1 MSAPRSSVAPIESF
15 ADVET
20 TNWNAVKMIAVK
32 YGINL
37 KSPEEIRSS
46 MRSHRRTASTQDI
59 HMDEPSDGEEE
70 DLGIGTPFRILA
82 RTKADGRTVYHLTYR
97 HEANIGSSAAAAMH
111 ESGQTFEMSGDMSR
125 ESNEADEAG
134 YDPGM
139 DSPSSSL
146 RKQRKKQPSSRTLR
160 VARSISAF
168 RVLNGS
174 NAGSNSATRSNDAS
188 TQPQEEEEEME
199 QRILA
204 EATSSSRPDKL
215 QRGDVLGAILGLRQ
229 GISAEDYSWTDGS
242 PIISSSSRSGNGK
255 SNDDHRLA
263 GKSASN
269 NNKSTLFSARPSD
282 GTWRSISP
290 FGAPV
295 LQRDRSASIRQELTD
310 RWNRSPIPRMT
321 DMGQPLFTDMHQ
333 MFANSPKVE
342 TNPVNQDNEEINE
355 NDPPSSDK
363 ESISTEEADPAKIFD
378 VLQNYSQHRQ
388 SVRSNASST
397 SSPVVSSVGSARHAR
412 EASANSTDRSQ
423 ASTSALPG
431 DDPRFALWAVRNATE
446 EDGALVLCSRQGE
459 VDVQPID
466 SPKVVSSPRHAGVT
480 TRKRGSVRASVSSND
495 TGDASSGAGVSS
507 KLHSPSPASSRKGG
521 LEESQHSILYPKNG
535 AFLIAASMP
544 YIVAELTSHIDN
556 RFMTDFF
563 YTYRAFTSP
572 RELLRLLK
580 FRFQWTLTGSGSE
593 KEEAKR
599 KIVRVRTYVVIKY
612 WLTNFFTF
620 DFLPNRALRT
630 DFTDWLNS
638 SSQDPML
645 MSRPADLA
653 IIKNL
658 KKIVRNLKAA
668 YENVGIGG
676 LLLAD
681 TTNTPKLP
689 ESNSHPDSL
698 AEAGSDPAVNLELG
712 EAGLEESYDAAA
724 LTKSPSDTALLQSAI
739 GTPSMGSESFR
750 PIHTT
755 HRAPPPLPTSQGAF
769 SRAFLTTFSKL
780 SRFTRHINTRNSTNP
795 LLNDGSGFS
804 EGAVPD
810 PKPCGDLLF
819 VKGGL
824 ELFLDYFDLHSTQ
837 STNGKRHKRSQH
849 AGQSSGDESQDQ
861 VSDATTG
868 PEEATPSLS
877 SNQTRSTPASSF
889 DLHRGSPIM
898 TSDKGTFGL
907 GIRNGESSVAD
918 GDDDEVGIAI
928 TSEEINQLDL
938 SDNEIP
944 LQQSASHLSATQDML
959 HHFQS
964 DQTLRSA
971 MKEEQNPTSVRM
983 SSRQGSQ
990 SRDDNGFTM
999 TQNRNFQSSNIV
1011 QIDDIDL
1018 SSDDE
1023 EDGMVRRALR
1033 RLPGARDLR
1042 MAQNVTELEGPIRQS
1057 FDSISSLGRVYADS
1071 RKSFASYYGN
1081 EQEHG
1086 NFEADLQS
1094 ERDVQHITSVVTSE
1108 MLDPDEALR
1117 GYELVKGF
1125 RLEHLEES
1133 DEEETGD
1140 VEAALRRLEGV
1151 IDEDKQRERAKRV
1164 ERMWERS
1171 LAHKNDEQRRK
1182 DDIKTSSLL
1191 QSYEAA
1197 AATDLPA
1204 DSTASVQGDHDES
1217 QNLATSR
1224 DVETPAPSVST
1235 KQSIIRNGHSRRP
1248 SSVGTAH
1255 DAMRSRITETTFSAR
1270 PPTRKLTVAPM
1281 HRSFLLDYHSDVI
1294 AQQFSLIEVEL
1305 FRAVAWQEL
1314 VTGQWKVRHH
1324 RGQVLDWEAF
1334 YQARARQRI
1343 EMQNQ
1348 TNDSGVQSQQLESSV
1363 EAITA
1368 RFNLTCNWV
1377 ASEIVM
1383 TSTIDARAAVVRKL
1397 IRIAWKCYHQSNFA
1411 TLTQIILG
1419 LQSPW
1424 IERLRKTWSRVGA
1437 LEMRMLRDL
1446 KAFINPARN
1455 FKHLRN
1461 AMREMLIEG
1470 QMEEL
1475 ITSTGPPQM
1484 IKGNHTGTSNSKASR
1499 SGGISLN
1506 DGCIPFFGLFL
1517 SDLAVHDALP
1527 TYVEPSSPDADVN
1540 IDSRTGHLNK
1550 LADPNAFDHLNA
1562 LPKGVKLSPLVNLYK
1577 YRILAMTVKSVLALQ
1592 DRLDAFNF
1600 RADKDAYVKALKIR
1614 CLEAEQLTVISHM
1627 AEP

>member
-1 MSAPRSSVAPIESF
+1 MSAPRTSIAPIESF

-20 TNWNAVKMIAVK
+20 TNWNAVKLIAVK

-37 KSPEEIRSS
+37 KSPEEIRAS

-59 HMDEPSDGEEE
+59 TMNKTDDGEEE
-70 DLGIGTPFRILA
+70 DLGLGTPFRILA

-97 HEANIGSSAAAAMH
+97 HQANVGSSAAAAMH
-111 ESGQTFEMSGDMSR
+111 ETGQIFDTSGDTSR

-174 NAGSNSATRSNDAS
+174 NAGSSSATRSNDAS
-188 TQPQEEEEEME
+188 AHREEEEMD
-199 QRILA
+199 QRMLA
-204 EATSSSRPDKL
+204 ETSGSPRPDKL

-242 PIISSSSRSGNGK
+242 PAISSPSKSSKGI
-255 SNDDHRLA
+255 SNDDRRSA
-263 GKSASN
+263 GRNASQD
-269 NNKSTLFSARPSD
+269 KPSLFSARPSD
-282 GTWRSISP
+282 ATWRSISP

-295 LQRDRSASIRQELTD
+295 LQRDRSASIRQEATD
-310 RWNRSPIPRMT
+310 RWNRSPIPRMA
-321 DMGQPLFTDMHQ
+321 DMGQPLFSDMHQ
-333 MFANSPKVE
+333 MFANSPTVEASPINKVD
-342 TNPVNQDNEEINE
+342 DNDAHSEV
-355 NDPPSSDK
+355 
-363 ESISTEEADPAKIFD
+363 ESISNEEADPAKIFD
-378 VLQNYSQHRQ
+378 VLQNDSPHRQ

-397 SSPVVSSVGSARHAR
+397 SSPVASTAGSAKRTR
-412 EASANSTDRSQ
+412 ESSANSTDRSE

-431 DDPRFALWAVRNATE
+431 DDPRFALWAVRNASE
-446 EDGALVLCSRQGE
+446 EDGTLVLCSRQGE

-466 SPKVVSSPRHAGVT
+466 SPKTMSSPRHAGVP
-480 TRKRGSVRASVSSND
+480 TRKRGSVRASISSND
-495 TGDASSGAGVSS
+495 TGDGSSGAGVSS
-507 KLHSPSPASSRKGG
+507 KLLSPSPASNRKGG

-580 FRFQWTLTGSGSE
+580 VRFQWTLTGSGSE

-645 MSRPADLA
+645 ISRPADLA

-681 TTNTPKLP
+681 TTNTPRLP
-689 ESNSHPDSL
+689 ESNSHPEAL
-698 AEAGSDPAVNLELG
+698 AEAGSDPAVNLEIG

-724 LTKSPSDTALLQSAI
+724 LTKSPSDNSILQSAI
-739 GTPSMGSESFR
+739 GTPSLGSEPFR
-750 PIHTT
+750 PVHTQ

-780 SRFTRHINTRNSTNP
+780 SRFTRHMNTRNSTNP

-804 EGAVPD
+804 EGSYTE
-810 PKPCGDLLF
+810 PKPCADLLF

-824 ELFLDYFDLHSTQ
+824 ESFLDYFDLHPSQ
-837 STNGKRHKRSQH
+837 STNGKRHKRSQQ
-849 AGQSSGDESQDQ
+849 AGQSSGDESQDH
-861 VSDATTG
+861 VSDGTTG

-889 DLHRGSPIM
+889 DLHRGSPI
-898 TSDKGTFGL
+898 TGSDKGTFGL
-907 GIRNGESSVAD
+907 GIRNGESSV
-918 GDDDEVGIAI
+918 DDDDEEVGIAI

-938 SDNEIP
+938 SDNEAP
-944 LQQSASHLSATQDML
+944 PHSASHLSATQDML

-971 MKEEQNPTSVRM
+971 MKDEQSPTSMRIA
-983 SSRQGSQ
+983 SRQGSD
-990 SRDDNGFTM
+990 SREDNSFAM
-999 TQNRNFQSSNIV
+999 TQNRNYQSSNIV

-1057 FDSISSLGRVYADS
+1057 FDSISSLGRVYAES
-1071 RKSFASYYGN
+1071 RRSLASYYGN
-1081 EQEHG
+1081 DQG
-1086 NFEADLQS
+1086 YGSLEADLQS
-1094 ERDVQHITSVVTSE
+1094 ERDAQHITSVVTSE

-1125 RLEHLEES
+1125 RIEHLEES

-1171 LAHKNDEQRRK
+1171 QAQKSDEQRRK
-1182 DDIKTSSLL
+1182 DDVKTSSLL

-1204 DSTASVQGDHDES
+1204 DSTTSVQADDER
-1217 QNLATSR
+1217 R
-1224 DVETPAPSVST
+1224 DVETPAPTIST
-1235 KQSIIRNGHSRRP
+1235 KRDTSRNGHSRRP

-1255 DAMRSRITETTFSAR
+1255 DAMRSRITETPLSAR
-1270 PPTRKLTVAPM
+1270 PATRKLTVAPV

-1334 YQARARQRI
+1334 YQSRARQRI

-1348 TNDSGVQSQQLESSV
+1348 TTSSSDSGAQNQQLESSV

-1397 IRIAWKCYHQSNFA
+1397 IRVAWKCYHQSNFA

-1424 IERLRKTWSRVGA
+1424 IERLRKTWARVGA

-1484 IKGNHTGTSNSKASR
+1484 MKGSGAGTSNSQASR
-1499 SGGISLN
+1499 SGGIALN

-1527 TYVEPSSPDADVN
+1527 TFVEPSSPDADVN
-1540 IDSRTGHLNK
+1540 IDSTTGHLNK

>member
-1 MSAPRSSVAPIESF
+1 MSASRSSVAPIESF
-15 ADVET
+15 TDVET
-20 TNWNAVKMIAVK
+20 TNWNAVKLIAVK

-37 KSPEEIRSS
+37 KSPEEIRAS

-59 HMDEPSDGEEE
+59 STNKKEGDDDEEEE

-82 RTKADGRTVYHLTYR
+82 RTKADGRTAYHLTYR
-97 HEANIGSSAAAAMH
+97 HENKTGSTAAAAMH
-111 ESGQTFEMSGDMSR
+111 ETGQTSDTNGDVSR

-174 NAGSNSATRSNDAS
+174 NAGSSSATRSNDAS
-188 TQPQEEEEEME
+188 APEEEEMD
-199 QRILA
+199 QRILP
-204 EATSSSRPDKL
+204 ETSPSSRPDKL

-229 GISAEDYSWTDGS
+229 GISAEDYSWADGTPS
-242 PIISSSSRSGNGK
+242 KSSKSK
-255 SNDDHRLA
+255 SNDDRRST
-263 GKSASN
+263 GRNASH
-269 NNKSTLFSARPSD
+269 NKSSLFSARPSD

-295 LQRDRSASIRQELTD
+295 LQRDRSASIRQDLTD

-342 TNPVNQDNEEINE
+342 TNHTTKESEHDSAQ
-355 NDPPSSDK
+355 SDK
-363 ESISTEEADPAKIFD
+363 GSISIEEADPAKIFD

-397 SSPVVSSVGSARHAR
+397 SSPCASTAGSARHTR
-412 EASANSTDRSQ
+412 EASATSTDRSE

-431 DDPRFALWAVRNATE
+431 DDPRFALWAVRNTTD

-466 SPKVVSSPRHAGVT
+466 SPKTMGSPWHAGVT

-495 TGDASSGAGVSS
+495 AGDASSGAGVSG
-507 KLHSPSPASSRKGG
+507 KLLSPSPASSKKGG

-580 FRFQWTLTGSGSE
+580 IRFQWTLTGSGSE

-612 WLTNFFTF
+612 WITNFFTF

-681 TTNTPKLP
+681 TTNTPRLP
-689 ESNSHPDSL
+689 ESNSHPEAL
-698 AEAGSDPAVNLELG
+698 AEAGSDPAVNLEIG
-712 EAGLEESYDAAA
+712 ESGLEESYDAAA
-724 LTKSPSDTALLQSAI
+724 LTKSPSDPVLLQNAI
-739 GTPSMGSESFR
+739 GTPTMSSEPFR
-750 PIHTT
+750 PIHTA

-780 SRFTRHINTRNSTNP
+780 SRFTRHINARNSTNP
-795 LLNDGSGFS
+795 LLNEGSGFS
-804 EGAVPD
+804 EGAYSE

-824 ELFLDYFDLHSTQ
+824 ESFLDYFDLHSSQ
-837 STNGKRHKRSQH
+837 STNGKRHKRSQQ

-868 PEEATPSLS
+868 PEETTPSLS

-889 DLHRGSPIM
+889 DLHRGSPIIEN
-898 TSDKGTFGL
+898 DKGTFGL
-907 GIRNGESSVAD
+907 GIRNGESSVE
-918 GDDDEVGIAI
+918 DDEVGIAI
-928 TSEEINQLDL
+928 TSEEINQFDL
-938 SDNEIP
+938 SDNEAP
-944 LQQSASHLSATQDML
+944 PHSASHLSATQDML

-971 MKEEQNPTSVRM
+971 MKDEHSPTSMRITN
-983 SSRQGSQ
+983 RQGSE
-990 SRDDNGFTM
+990 SREDNGFAM

-1042 MAQNVTELEGPIRQS
+1042 MAQNVTELEGPLRQS

-1071 RKSFASYYGN
+1071 RRSLASYYGN
-1081 EQEHG
+1081 DQEFG
-1086 NFEADLQS
+1086 NVEADLQF
-1094 ERDVQHITSVVTSE
+1094 ERDAQHITSVVTSE

-1133 DEEETGD
+1133 DEEESGD

-1171 LAHKNDEQRRK
+1171 LAQKNDEPRRK

-1204 DSTASVQGDHDES
+1204 DSTASVQGDDES
-1217 QNLATSR
+1217 QNLASSK
-1224 DVETPAPSVST
+1224 DAETPAPSVSA
-1235 KQSIIRNGHSRRP
+1235 KQNIGRNGHSRRP

-1255 DAMRSRITETTFSAR
+1255 DAMRSRITETPLSAR
-1270 PPTRKLTVAPM
+1270 PPTRKLTVAPI

-1324 RGQVLDWEAF
+1324 RGQVLDWETF

-1348 TNDSGVQSQQLESSV
+1348 TTSSSDFGAQNQHLESSV

-1397 IRIAWKCYHQSNFA
+1397 IRVAWKCYHQSNFS

-1424 IERLRKTWSRVGA
+1424 IERLRKTWARVGA

-1461 AMREMLIEG
+1461 AMREMLVEG

-1484 IKGNHTGTSNSKASR
+1484 MKGSGAGTSNAQASR
-1499 SGGISLN
+1499 SGGIALN

-1527 TYVEPSSPDADVN
+1527 TFVEPSSPDADVN
-1540 IDSRTGHLNK
+1540 MDSKTGHLNK

-1562 LPKGVKLSPLVNLYK
+1562 LPKSVKLSPLVNLYK

-1592 DRLDAFNF
+1592 DRLDAYNF